1 MFEIIHD
8 EQVGKYRLMQ
18 LKNGAAPKSKYSHFK
33 IGDEVFP
40 IIPVFDMPGFFAI
53 ESTKSHIGQL
63 LDFIWID

>member
-18 LKNGAAPKSKYSHFK
+18 LKNGAAPKAKYNHFK

-53 ESTKSHIGQL
+53 ESTVSHNGQL